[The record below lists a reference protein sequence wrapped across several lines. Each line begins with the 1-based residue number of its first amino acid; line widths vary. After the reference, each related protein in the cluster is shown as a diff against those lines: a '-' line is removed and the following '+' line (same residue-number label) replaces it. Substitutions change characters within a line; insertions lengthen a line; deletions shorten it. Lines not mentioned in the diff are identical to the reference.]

1 MRVTILGCGPSGGV
15 PLVGCDCAV
24 CRSDNPKNRRT
35 RPSIAVERGE
45 TRLLIDAATDLR
57 QQMLASG
64 LMRFDAVFLT
74 HAHADHTNGT
84 DDLRSVNFQ
93 LDRPLDVY
101 GDAVTLDS
109 VRQRFAYAFTR
120 NQPERGWYKPDLIAR
135 VIRGPVRVGDI
146 EVVPFAQGHGPLTT
160 LGFRFGDVAYSTD
173 ADALSDAAF
182 AALDGVG
189 LWIVDCLRPGPNPM
203 HSHLERTLEWIERAG
218 PRRAVLTHMNHE
230 FDYDELAAALPDGVE
245 PAYDG
250 MIIDWPDPS

>member
-24 CRSDNPKNRRT
+24 CLSDNPKNRRT
-35 RPSIAVERGE
+35 RPSIAVEAGE
-45 TRLLIDAATDLR
+45 TRLLVDAATDLR

-64 LMRFDAVFLT
+64 LTRFDAVFLS
-74 HAHADHTNGT
+74 HAHADHTNGV
-84 DDLRSVNFQ
+84 DDLRAINWQ
-93 LDRPLDVY
+93 IRRPLDVY
-101 GDAVTLDS
+101 GTAETLES
-109 VRQRFAYAFTR
+109 VRQRFGYAFTAIE
-120 NQPERGWYKPDLIAR
+120 PGRGWYKPELAAR
-135 VIRGPVRVGDI
+135 RMDGPVRIGDI
-146 EVVPFAQGHGPLTT
+146 EVVPFAQMHGADTT

-173 ADALSDAAF
+173 ANGLSDAAF

-189 LWIVDCLRPGPNPM
+189 LWIVDCLRPGWNPV
-203 HSHLERTLEWIERAG
+203 HSHLEQTLEWIERAG

-250 MIIDWPDPS
+250 MIIDWPEPG